1 MRALP
6 IVFLLSTA
14 VLWAQPSAPNRDA
27 EQSARFFQNN
37 DADGDG
43 KLTLQEFP
51 ERNRGAFERVDNDKD
66 GFVTPQEDLA
76 YRVGRRSNRRRAE
89 LPAGVRVL
97 RDIVYAR
104 APEQELKLDLYLPA
118 NRPEKPLPLIV
129 WIHGGAWRAGSKDRN
144 PAARFVAG
152 GYVSA
157 SIAYR
162 LSQTAV
168 FPAQIHDCKAAIRW
182 LRAHAGKYGIDP
194 RRVAVWGS
202 SAGGHLV
209 ALLGTSGGVEELEGN
224 LGHPEQSS
232 RVQAV
237 VDYFGPTTFTAMDAA
252 GSTMVHDDP
261 QSPES
266 MLIGGPIQE
275 RPDLVRRADPIA
287 YVTADDP
294 PFLIV
299 HGDNDLTVPYNQ
311 SELLAEALAEGG
323 VEHIFHTVKGGA
335 HGRGG
340 EFGSPQLSAMVKEFL
355 DEKLGA
361 AQDD

>member
-6 IVFLLSTA
+6 IVFLLSAA
-14 VLWAQPSAPNRDA
+14 VLWAQPRPSNRDV

-37 DADGDG
+37 DSDGDG

-51 ERNRGAFERVDNDKD
+51 ERNRGAFARVDNDKD

-76 YRVGRRSNRRRAE
+76 YRSRFNWRRTE

-97 RDIVYAR
+97 KDIVYAQ
-104 APEQELKLDLYLPA
+104 ASEQELKLDLYLPA
-118 NRPEKPLPLIV
+118 KRPEKPRPLIV
-129 WIHGGAWRAGSKDRN
+129 WIHGGAWRAGNKNSN
-144 PAARFVAG
+144 PAARFVDD
-152 GYVSA
+152 GYISA

-168 FPAQIHDCKAAIRW
+168 FPAQIHDCKAAVRW
-182 LRAHAGKYGIDP
+182 LRAHAGEYGIDP
-194 RRVAVWGS
+194 ERIAVWGS

-209 ALLGTSGGVEELEGN
+209 AMLGTSGGVEELEGG

-237 VDYFGPTTFTAMDAA
+237 VDYFGPTTFTKMDAA
-252 GSTMVHDDP
+252 GSRMVHDDP

-275 RPDLVRRADPIA
+275 HPDLVRRADPIA

-299 HGDNDLTVPYNQ
+299 HGDKDLTVPYNQ
-311 SELLAEALAEGG
+311 SELLAEALAAGG
-323 VEHIFHTVKGGA
+323 VEHIFHTAKGGG
-335 HGRGG
+335 HGSGG
-340 EFGSPQLSAMVKEFL
+340 EFASP
-355 DEKLGA
+355 KLLGKL
-361 AQDD
+361 

>member
-51 ERNRGAFERVDNDKD
+51 KETA
-66 GFVTPQEDLA
+66 
-76 YRVGRRSNRRRAE
+76 GRSSGLTTIMTGSSPRKKTLPIESAARSNRRRAE

-224 LGHPEQSS
+224 PRPPGAIQPGAS
-232 RVQAV
+232 RRR
-237 VDYFGPTTFTAMDAA
+237 
-252 GSTMVHDDP
+252 
-261 QSPES
+261 
-266 MLIGGPIQE
+266 LL
-275 RPDLVRRADPIA
+275 RPDDLYRNGRRRQHD
-287 YVTADDP
+287 
-294 PFLIV
+294 
-299 HGDNDLTVPYNQ
+299 
-311 SELLAEALAEGG
+311 
-323 VEHIFHTVKGGA
+323 
-335 HGRGG
+335 
-340 EFGSPQLSAMVKEFL
+340 GSR
-355 DEKLGA
+355 
-361 AQDD
+361 